1 MAYMFT
7 TLNVQMVYLALARG
21 ATMRQVHASALLMIA
36 STCVTPPSCKRHSSR
51 TNMTVPKE
59 RRNPTPLPHIRA
71 LNGIPVHTIV
81 QPGKYYAVFSC
92 VRGELVSKQKE
103 IFLKIVAGYRW
114 CSSTT
119 ANMFTSVMRM
129 FTCCGCIHEVPS
141 HECKHERRLQI
152 SFHDNGLDE
161 MGGGGRE
168 GDFVLWASR
177 LLFSSTE
184 VNFVDNISF
193 PNAS

>member
-1 MAYMFT
+1 
-7 TLNVQMVYLALARG
+7 
-21 ATMRQVHASALLMIA
+21 
-36 STCVTPPSCKRHSSR
+36 
-51 TNMTVPKE
+51 
-59 RRNPTPLPHIRA
+59 
-71 LNGIPVHTIV
+71 
-81 QPGKYYAVFSC
+81 
-92 VRGELVSKQKE
+92 
-103 IFLKIVAGYRW
+103 
-114 CSSTT
+114 
-119 ANMFTSVMRM
+119 MFTSVMRM